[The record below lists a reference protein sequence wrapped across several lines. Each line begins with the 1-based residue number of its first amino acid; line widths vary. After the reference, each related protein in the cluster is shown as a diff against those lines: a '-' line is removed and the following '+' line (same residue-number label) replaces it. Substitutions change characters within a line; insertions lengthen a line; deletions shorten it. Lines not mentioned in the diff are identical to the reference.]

1 MTPRV
6 SVCIPAYREPRF
18 FENALSSVLG
28 QEFSDFEVIVTDDS
42 PGNEIASVVADAA
55 DARVVY
61 RRNPRRCGVPG
72 NWNVAAALATGEFVK
87 FVHHDDWLASS
98 ESLGRFVDLL
108 EQSPDADFGFSASN
122 SYNAARHLQHVH
134 SAADR
139 ISRMSDDP
147 SHLLLGNWVGA
158 PSATIYRRD
167 GSLRFDENLTWVV
180 DIDFYLAILSCS
192 RRFVYCD
199 EPLIS
204 VTDGASHQVTQQV
217 AADPHLE
224 LYEWFYLYGKWAPR
238 FALHGERGRFLD
250 SLLARMAPVSSSD
263 VRPLGLRGR
272 AARLFVT
279 ACVLHKA
286 RLLGSV

>member
-1 MTPRV
+1 M
-6 SVCIPAYREPRF
+6 CIPAYREPRY
-18 FENALSSVLG
+18 FENALSSVLV

-42 PGNEIASVVADAA
+42 PGNEVASVVADAA
-55 DARVVY
+55 DARVIY
-61 RRNPRRCGVPG
+61 RRNPRRYGVPG
-72 NWNVAAALATGEFVK
+72 NWNLAAGLATGDFVK

-108 EQSPDADFGFSASN
+108 EQSPGADFGFCSSG
-122 SYNAARHLQHVH
+122 SYTAGRHLQRVH
-134 SAADR
+134 SAADHV
-139 ISRMSDDP
+139 SRMRDDP
-147 SHLLLGNWVGA
+147 RHLLLGNWVGA

-180 DIDFYLAILSCS
+180 DIDFYIAILSRS

-238 FALHGERGRFLD
+238 FALRGERAKFLD
-250 SLLARMAPVSSSD
+250 SLLARIDSVSWSD
-263 VRPLGLRGR
+263 FRPLGLRGR

-279 ACVLHKA
+279 ACILHKA
-286 RLLGSV
+286 RLIESV

>member
-1 MTPRV
+1 MPSV
-6 SVCIPAYREPRF
+6 SVCIPAYREARY
-18 FENALSSVLG
+18 FESALSSVLG
-28 QEFSDFEVIVTDDS
+28 QAFSDFEVIVTDDS
-42 PGNEIASVVADAA
+42 PGTEIASIVAAAA
-55 DARVVY
+55 DPRVIYVKNS
-61 RRNPRRCGVPG
+61 RRYGVPG
-72 NWNVAAALATGEFVK
+72 NWNVAAALANGEFVK

-108 EQSPDADFGFSASN
+108 EQSPEADFAFSSSN
-122 SYNAARHLQHVH
+122 SYTAGRHLQRVH
-134 SAADR
+134 SAADH
-139 ISRMSDDP
+139 ISRMRDDP
-147 SHLLLGNWVGA
+147 RHLLLGNWVGA

-180 DIDFYLAILSCS
+180 DLDFYLAILSRS

-217 AADPHLE
+217 AADPQLE

-250 SLLARMAPVSSSD
+250 SLLTRMAPVSWSD
-263 VRPLGLRGR
+263 FRPLGLRGR

-279 ACVLHKA
+279 ACGLHKA
-286 RLLGSV
+286 RLLGSL